1 MGFCVHHPDLAATVR
16 GVVPPLQ
23 ASSLSLGVAR
33 EILVLGDISERLR
46 ANVQVFRAR
55 MVELMGRLGVGDA
68 APANAHLPYVLVRD
82 DPRAWFERLRK
93 HGVQGKIHLGNARVI
108 MRDLLHTAPAI
119 TDAVVSTVCSA
130 LHVPES
136 TFPRDLPPVPL
147 ALFPDTLT
155 ALRALN
161 QVAPVVTLSNVTCR
175 EADTDRLRAL
185 LRP

>member
-1 MGFCVHHPDLAATVR
+1 M
-16 GVVPPLQ
+16 
-23 ASSLSLGVAR
+23 
-33 EILVLGDISERLR
+33 II
-46 ANVQVFRAR
+46 
-55 MVELMGRLGVGDA
+55 
-68 APANAHLPYVLVRD
+68 
-82 DPRAWFERLRK
+82 
-93 HGVQGKIHLGNARVI
+93 
-108 MRDLLHTAPAI
+108 RDLLHTAPAI